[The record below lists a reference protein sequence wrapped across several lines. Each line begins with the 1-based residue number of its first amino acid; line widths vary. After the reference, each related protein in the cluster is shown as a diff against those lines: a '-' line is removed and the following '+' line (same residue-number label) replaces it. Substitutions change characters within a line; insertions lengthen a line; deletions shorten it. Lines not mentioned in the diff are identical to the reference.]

1 MLSNTDRIATNER
14 GYGIQ
19 IGYILSGSSFPEQD
33 ARIVVETLRRGG
45 NVPAIAFDGQFH
57 RILACS
63 SQGKP
68 LTIFQ
73 LQKQCWEAVKN
84 MSMSEIVIY
93 IENIIK
99 SFHKHTV
106 TILTSPTVIQ
116 VSCPDISS
124 SNLRCDKFI
133 FNSAPVCDNIVELQ
147 NDDECTGEESSEFVG
162 DNFTNAALD
171 LVLPDVSNQPSNDVD
186 DAIIDELNEND
197 VSSNSICNHISL
209 TLVCVYSLH
218 VFLHENSNCSL

>member
-1 MLSNTDRIATNER
+1 
-14 GYGIQ
+14 
-19 IGYILSGSSFPEQD
+19 
-33 ARIVVETLRRGG
+33 
-45 NVPAIAFDGQFH
+45 
-57 RILACS
+57 
-63 SQGKP
+63 
-68 LTIFQ
+68 
-73 LQKQCWEAVKN
+73 

-124 SNLRCDKFI
+124 SKLRCDKFI

-147 NDDECTGEESSEFVG
+147 TDDKCTGEESSEFVG

-171 LVLPDVSNQPSNDVD
+171 LVLPDVSNQPSDDVD

-209 TLVCVYSLH
+209 TLDCVYSLH
-218 VFLHENSNCSL
+218 VFLHENSKLQSLSDKQLVDTLQNSDVLYTNSTLEDLKRIIIVSLTLYPKYLLFLVDLNCL

>member
-1 MLSNTDRIATNER
+1 M
-14 GYGIQ
+14 
-19 IGYILSGSSFPEQD
+19 SGSSFPERD
-33 ARIVVETLRRGG
+33 ALTVLDKFYLKTLSRGG

-57 RILACS
+57 KLLACS

-84 MSMSEIVIY
+84 MSKSEIVIY
-93 IENIIK
+93 IEYIIK

-133 FNSAPVCDNIVELQ
+133 FNSAPVCHNIVE
-147 NDDECTGEESSEFVG
+147 
-162 DNFTNAALD
+162 
-171 LVLPDVSNQPSNDVD
+171 
-186 DAIIDELNEND
+186 
-197 VSSNSICNHISL
+197 
-209 TLVCVYSLH
+209 
-218 VFLHENSNCSL
+218 

>member
-1 MLSNTDRIATNER
+1 
-14 GYGIQ
+14 
-19 IGYILSGSSFPEQD
+19 
-33 ARIVVETLRRGG
+33 
-45 NVPAIAFDGQFH
+45 
-57 RILACS
+57 
-63 SQGKP
+63 
-68 LTIFQ
+68 
-73 LQKQCWEAVKN
+73 

-93 IENIIK
+93 IENISK
-99 SFHKHTV
+99 SFHKHTF

-124 SNLRCDKFI
+124 SNLRCEKSI
-133 FNSAPVCDNIVELQ
+133 FNSAPFCDNIVELQ

-171 LVLPDVSNQPSNDVD
+171 LDWPDVSNQPSDDLD

-209 TLVCVYSLH
+209 TLDCVYSLH
-218 VFLHENSNCSL
+218 VFLHENSKLQSFRSDKQLVDTLQNSDVLYTNATLADLKRIIIVSLTLYPKYLLFLVDLNCL